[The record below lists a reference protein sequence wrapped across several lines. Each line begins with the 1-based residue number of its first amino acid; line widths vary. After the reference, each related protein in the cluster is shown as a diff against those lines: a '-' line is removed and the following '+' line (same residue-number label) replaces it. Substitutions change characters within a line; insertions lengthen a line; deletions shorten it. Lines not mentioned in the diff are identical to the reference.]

1 LQHSISNL
9 EESHFATENELR
21 LTYKIDMPPPSPPH
35 RITISLIF
43 ASDTRKLAAAQASGL
58 DELGV
63 EAGDVIDAHV
73 QVDDAHGLVAA
84 ILARARAAAS
94 S

>member
-1 LQHSISNL
+1 
-9 EESHFATENELR
+9 
-21 LTYKIDMPPPSPPH
+21 MPPPSPSH
-35 RITISLIF
+35 RIIISLVF

-63 EAGDVIDAHV
+63 DTGDVIDAHV